1 MIHIENVKQ
10 GKYYAE
16 KNASLRVDG
25 FDHFGNPIGLSVV
38 AFDGCVDIYQDTD
51 LDFYF
56 LEDNQM
62 KEITRA
68 EFEERLKEAQKIFTK
83 MINYELFNIDC

>member
-1 MIHIENVKQ
+1 MIRIENVEQ
-10 GKYYAE
+10 GKYYAD
-16 KNASLRVDG
+16 KRTALRVDG

-38 AFDGCVDIYQDTD
+38 AFDGCVDVYQHTD

-56 LEDNQM
+56 LDDNKM

-68 EFEERLKEAQKIFTK
+68 KFELRLKEAQKRFTQ
-83 MINYELFNIDC
+83 MINCELFNVVG

>member
-16 KNASLRVDG
+16 KNAALRVDG

>member
-1 MIHIENVKQ
+1 MTRIENVEQ

-16 KNASLRVDG
+16 KNTALRVDG

-56 LEDNQM
+56 LEDNRM

-68 EFEERLKEAQKIFTK
+68 EFEERLKEAQKRFTK
-83 MINYELFNIDC
+83 MINSELFNVVS